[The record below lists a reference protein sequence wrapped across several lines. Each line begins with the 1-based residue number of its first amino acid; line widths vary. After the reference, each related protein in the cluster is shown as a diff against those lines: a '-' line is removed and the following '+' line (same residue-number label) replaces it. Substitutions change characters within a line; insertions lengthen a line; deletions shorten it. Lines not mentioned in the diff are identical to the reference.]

1 MSISKLDNGWKFM
14 ANKLTQEKRQKN
26 ENRERERE
34 FLKNLRKTSSFLL
47 NFVVYG

>member
-14 ANKLTQEKRQKN
+14 ANKLTQEKRQKM
-26 ENRERERE
+26 RIERKRE